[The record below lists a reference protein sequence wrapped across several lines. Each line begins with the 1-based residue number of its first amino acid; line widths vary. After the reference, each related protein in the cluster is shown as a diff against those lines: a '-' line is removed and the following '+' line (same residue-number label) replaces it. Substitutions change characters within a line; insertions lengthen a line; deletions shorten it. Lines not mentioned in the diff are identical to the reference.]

1 MRNRLLK
8 QLPDYQKSEEILVTT
23 DFHFEVITPFLGGD
37 AKSWELNLDAPI
49 RTQSI
54 KGQLRFW
61 WRTLQNES
69 DYKTMLKKENELWGG
84 KSGKDRN
91 GRDRHIKSPIKIAV
105 LDQKNLSTHHA
116 ELNDKGFALKDE
128 VIPTYVAFPVTD
140 ALKNKKQDVVY
151 IKSAKFTL
159 RVTYQKQHE
168 KSIIPVLK
176 LWTLFGG
183 VGARTRRGCGSLY
196 CESLLADFET
206 ADDICAFIR
215 SFSSTDQKELAYC
228 RLAGAL
234 CAWDQGGDDPAKT
247 WDNLIRKYAA
257 FRQDRVPKSPKPG
270 RSYWPEP
277 DAIRRVT
284 NQASPLHQPSHPD
297 GIWFPRAAFGLPI
310 ITKFNTRDNG
320 HGDPDPQVQLLPD
333 IGTGERWPS
342 PVILKVI
349 KLNSGVVIKMALVLG
364 QKFPEKLRLDQKGRS
379 FPLDQ
384 TASPFAKG
392 PHQMKTRNGF
402 KAPDSVYTAL
412 FEALNLKEL
421 P

>member
-1 MRNRLLK
+1 MRNFLLK
-8 QLPDYQKSEEILVTT
+8 QLPDYQSDDENLITN
-23 DFHFEVITPFLGGD
+23 DFHLEVITPMLGGD

-49 RTQSI
+49 RAQSI

-69 DYKTMLKKENELWGG
+69 NPQKMLEKENALWGG
-84 KSGKDRN
+84 KSGKDKD
-91 GRDRHIKSPIKIAV
+91 GRVRHIQSPVKIAV
-105 LDQKNLSTHHA
+105 LNQKILSTHLA
-116 ELNDKGFALKDE
+116 ELNDKGFALRDE
-128 VIPTYVAFPVTD
+128 IIPTYVAFPVTD
-140 ALKNKKQDVVY
+140 AIKNKKQDVTYV
-151 IKSAKFTL
+151 KSANFTL
-159 RVTYQKQHE
+159 RVTYSKQHE
-168 KSIIPVLK
+168 AIVMAVLK

-196 CESLLADFET
+196 CESLLAEFGT
-206 ADDICAFIR
+206 AEDICEFIK
-215 SFSSTDQKELAYC
+215 SCSSTDERQLQYC
-228 RLAGAL
+228 RLAGSVS
-234 CAWDQGGDDPAKT
+234 AWEQGGDDPTKT
-247 WDNLIRKYAA
+247 WDNLIRKYAG
-257 FRQDRVPKSPKPG
+257 FRQDRVPNSPKPG

-284 NQASPLHQPSHPD
+284 KQASPLHQPNHPD
-297 GIWFPRAAFGLPI
+297 GVWFPRAAFGLPI

-320 HGDPDPQVQLLPD
+320 NGDPDPQVQLIPD
-333 IGTGERWPS
+333 IGTGDRWPS

-349 KLNSGVVIKMALVLG
+349 KLNNGAVLKVALVLG
-364 QKFPEKLRLDQKGRS
+364 QQFPEKLRLDQSGRS

-402 KAPDSVYTAL
+402 KAADSVYKAL

-421 P
+421 S